1 MPLSLVHPYMHCH
14 TYLHT
19 CTVTNTIST
28 HITAQALSP
37 MISRSRPFLPPLYLS
52 VRLLMSFPPTPPP
65 PPLCPPPLPLPPPPM
80 PPTVVADRWPHA
92 ARTTDQLKD
101 RFWLTQ
107 RKLAEVKSLG
117 VDGES
122 EGVLLGHPFNKDWE
136 MERKDHLLKLMQRSK
151 AEVYAPSPAPCL
163 PRPCPTHPPL
173 SSTHPPPLSLTHTR
187 SLTHAP
193 PSISQVLLFLKSTN

>member
-1 MPLSLVHPYMHCH
+1 MPQ
-14 TYLHT
+14 
-19 CTVTNTIST
+19 TVI
-28 HITAQALSP
+28 
-37 MISRSRPFLPPLYLS
+37 
-52 VRLLMSFPPTPPP
+52 
-65 PPLCPPPLPLPPPPM
+65 
-80 PPTVVADRWPHA
+80 ADRWPHA

-151 AEVYAPSPAPCL
+151 AEVYHPL
-163 PRPCPTHPPL
+163 PRPFLGPAPTHPP
-173 SSTHPPPLSLTHTR
+173 SITLSLTH
-187 SLTHAP
+187 S
-193 PSISQVLLFLKSTN
+193 PSITELLELMQLSR